1 MFYSPDRLILF
12 VIYNSLFDYSFIFFR
27 IYSSYPF
34 LCSRDSFCF
43 QLPVTCCPLLPVTC
57 YLLLA
62 VSHTFRFWVT
72 TDPFLCGC
80 VCLFNKRMHECYPCF
95 QNESEWGNSEK
106 KNTFCLFSHPY
117 GNTFKITY
125 NLLES
130 GRKWPS

>member
-72 TDPFLCGC
+72 TDPFLYGC

-95 QNESEWGNSEK
+95 QMNRNEEILK
-106 KNTFCLFSHPY
+106 KKILFVYFHIPME
-117 GNTFKITY
+117 I
-125 NLLES
+125 
-130 GRKWPS
+130 PSK